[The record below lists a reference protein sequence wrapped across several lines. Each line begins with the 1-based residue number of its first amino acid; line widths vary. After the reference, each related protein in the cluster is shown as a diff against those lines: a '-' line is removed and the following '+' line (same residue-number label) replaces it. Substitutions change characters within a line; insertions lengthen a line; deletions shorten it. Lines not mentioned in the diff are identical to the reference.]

1 MYITKEKNYYII
13 NCQFFR
19 NLFINSLLFQAWKD
33 KQTNPMMFSDI
44 PRLCELWLLFSLMP
58 IWKKERKKKKN
69 LCHFYKVRLT
79 MTWTAVLFLQTY
91 IVKALR
97 SLWIMVRD
105 IHITDRSISGGV
117 LDPLNALLGLKKLAI
132 RGSLR

>member
-58 IWKKERKKKKN
+58 IWKKEKKKRKKI
-69 LCHFYKVRLT
+69 VS
-79 MTWTAVLFLQTY
+79 FLQGEVDHDLDSSSVST
-91 IVKALR
+91 
-97 SLWIMVRD
+97 D
-105 IHITDRSISGGV
+105 IHCQSS
-117 LDPLNALLGLKKLAI
+117 
-132 RGSLR
+132 SLFMNYGEGHSYHWQVY